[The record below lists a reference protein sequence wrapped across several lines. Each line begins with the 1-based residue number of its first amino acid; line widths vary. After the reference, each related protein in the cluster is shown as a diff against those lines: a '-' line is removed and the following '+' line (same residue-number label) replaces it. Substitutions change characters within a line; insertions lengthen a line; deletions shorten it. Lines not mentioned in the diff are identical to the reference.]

1 MLICSSRKTLGAE
14 VMLIKQAAVV
24 GCHIEPA
31 VMLAA
36 NAQADCLPEGASKA
50 LYVLKL
56 SPCEGWAP

>member
-36 NAQADCLPEGASKA
+36 NA
-50 LYVLKL
+50 
-56 SPCEGWAP
+56 